1 MARAWRNLAVIS
13 DGRTGIEAPALGL
26 AEALGLPFE
35 RVHLSWPPW
44 MGWIETALPYGMAAP
59 FLALPPR
66 PWADLLIGSGRRAA
80 PVLRRIKARQDC
92 FTVFLGNPR
101 VEPRHFDLV
110 VAPAH
115 DDISGNNVIPIL
127 GSLHRVTPQRLEEA
141 SLIWAGQAAR
151 LPKRRVAVLVGGTS
165 KRHHMPE
172 PVAHRLVSDLKQLA
186 DQGIGLMITLSRRT
200 PDHARTLF
208 QRELGLHPAVWLYD
222 GIGDNPYFGFL
233 ALSDAIIVTNDSV
246 NMASEACAAGKPV
259 LVFDLPGRDGKL
271 ARFHRDLTALGL
283 TRPFLGTF
291 SLWQPAPFNETKR
304 IVEIIRDR
312 LADPNRSPYL

>member
-1 MARAWRNLAVIS
+1 
-13 DGRTGIEAPALGL
+13 
-26 AEALGLPFE
+26 
-35 RVHLSWPPW
+35 